1 MIITS
6 IDQVQEH
13 VQVAQNVHYTSLAP
27 YIAIA
32 QTNFSNEWLGAEFT
46 QIIDDLAQFSLGA
59 NPTDQQILDA
69 KLVKLTRAVLS
80 NFAVLAAVP
89 FFEVMFSE
97 SGITRNETEQ
107 SKTAFRGQVKRL
119 EDGLLVNGFN
129 AMEELFL
136 FLDANT
142 VNYPFW
148 ADAPGYVQWNKY
160 FFRSA
165 REMNTFYPLKYGR
178 VTFQKLTTHMQHIED
193 FFLESELGVNQTIAL
208 KVLAR
213 STEELEPIE
222 DKVVHNLKRCIV
234 HLALAKAVIE
244 GYIDITPNG
253 AVFVVPS
260 ADNTEGNNTTQSE
273 LVNPKALQL
282 ERVGMDYWGK
292 TIKLMKAN
300 EDEFPSYHQYMQEIQ
315 EATKLK
321 PLSGGLY
328 MP

>member
-13 VQVAQNVHYTSLAP
+13 VQIAQNVQYTSLAP
-27 YIAIA
+27 YMTIA

-46 QIIDDLAQFSLGA
+46 QIIDDFAQFTLGES
-59 NPTDQQILDA
+59 PTDQQILDA

-97 SGITRNETEQ
+97 SGITRNENEQ
-107 SKTAFRGQVKRL
+107 SKTAFAGQVRRL
-119 EDGLLVNGFN
+119 ENGLLTNGFN

-142 VNYPFW
+142 VNYPYW
-148 ADAPGYVQWNKY
+148 ADAPGYVEWNKY

-165 REMNTFYPLKYGR
+165 REMNTYYPLKYGR

-193 FFLESELGVNQTIAL
+193 FFLEAELGVNQTIAL
-208 KVLAR
+208 KELAR
-213 STEELEPIE
+213 STEELGAIE
-222 DKVVHNLKRCIV
+222 SKVVHNLKRSIV
-234 HLALAKAVIE
+234 HLALAKAVLD
-244 GYIDITPNG
+244 GFIDITADG
-253 AVFVVPS
+253 AVFVVPQFEGRFDVS
-260 ADNTEGNNTTQSE
+260 SRPQAD
-273 LVNPKALQL
+273 LINPKAQQL

-292 TIKLMKAN
+292 TRNIIKDN
-300 EDEFPSYHQYMQEIQ
+300 PTVFPTFVDSVNSSSSPT
-315 EATKLK
+315 AT
-321 PLSGGLY
+321 SGFY